1 MAVASYH
8 HVPLHHEQSRDD
20 KTGVIAALSILAG
33 HLGHDNSQHK
43 TKHWLRWKGLLK
55 IHNWNVGKEICRHP
69 EMAEIESLDA

>member
-1 MAVASYH
+1 MASYH
-8 HVPLHHEQSRDD
+8 HVLLTHEQSRDD

-33 HLGHDNSQHK
+33 HLGHDNSQHE
-43 TKHWLRWKGLLK
+43 TQHWLRWKGLLK